1 MISLFQELA
10 DLAPQA
16 REAYYA
22 SRKVPPDL
30 RNEVE
35 SLLRFD
41 QNSESLTDHIAEA
54 AGEILESGYVSNQ
67 TMWGSYRVIQPLGRG
82 GMGAV
87 YLAERIDGEVEQ
99 RVAIKVVRS
108 GADLP
113 AFQERFLRERH
124 ILASLNHPGIA
135 RLLDAGHTA
144 DGQPYLVM
152 EFIDGVAIDTYC
164 AQLDLR
170 GILKL
175 FLAVCEAVSYAHR
188 NLIIHRDLK
197 PSNILVDAAG
207 RPKLLDFGIAKI
219 LDASRRCA
227 HRDPHPDP
235 GIRQPR
241 ADAR

>member
-1 MISLFQELA
+1 MPAGRFLRTFA
-10 DLAPQA
+10 TKWNRCFDLIGA
-16 REAYYA
+16 R
-22 SRKVPPDL
+22 
-30 RNEVE
+30 
-35 SLLRFD
+35 
-41 QNSESLTDHIAEA
+41 ESLTEHIAEA
-54 AGEILESGYVSNQ
+54 AEEILQSQRLCFEPKHFEPNISNQ
-67 TMWGSYRVIQPLGRG
+67 TMWGPYRVIRPLGHG

-87 YLAERIDGEVEQ
+87 YLAERTDGEVEQ

-108 GADLP
+108 SADPP
-113 AFQERFLRERH
+113 AFHERFLRERR

-152 EFIDGVAIDTYC
+152 EFIDGVTIDTYC

-175 FLAVCEAVSYAHR
+175 FLPVCEAVSYAHR

-197 PSNILVDAAG
+197 PSNILVDSAG

-219 LDASRRCA
+219 LDASEDA
-227 HRDPHPDP
+227 QHPGPHPDP